1 MTKRPI
7 SKSRTAVRAIVFVLI
22 AVLGIGL
29 ISPAFVVNNEWD
41 MRHVHGFFLEP
52 EDSLDVVLIGASQL
66 YTGYSAPLAWQ
77 QYGYTSYP
85 LTDSNIPA
93 RLYGSLLTEAVDRQ
107 HPKLIV
113 VDIDGFINDENP
125 ETLEANLRKWI
136 DNIPWSRNRLE
147 TIRTCV
153 PRELQTS
160 FYFNIAKYHAN
171 WYQPGTW
178 LPVQRRL
185 RAMDKTGYSLTKS
198 FEAIG
203 QSLTDADEPDTRPL
217 TLSAANEQYLRAFCA
232 QARSLGTNVLFLRTP
247 HRTQTTDPNVFADVA
262 AVVGDYGYELLD
274 LHDAFDT
281 IGLDRC
287 ADFMDSD
294 HLNAIGMETF
304 TAWFGQYLSEHYD
317 LTGAH
322 SETGTRRVAA
332 LRRFYGADPAHL
344 PAADNTKQTLNEF
357 SAAFDAY
364 R

>member
-7 SKSRTAVRAIVFVLI
+7 SKSRTAVRALIFVLI
-22 AVLGIGL
+22 AALGIGL
-29 ISPAFVVNNEWD
+29 ISPMLVANNDWD
-41 MRHVHGFFLEP
+41 KRHVHGFFLEP

-85 LTDSNIPA
+85 LTVSNIPA

-171 WYQPGTW
+171 WYQVGKW
-178 LPVQRRL
+178 VPVQRRL
-185 RAMDKTGYSLTKS
+185 HIMDETGCSLTKGV
-198 FEAIG
+198 ETVCK
-203 QSLTDADEPDTRPL
+203 SLSADFEPDVRPL
-217 TLSAANEQYLRAFCA
+217 TLSAANEQICARSARRRRVSACRRSFCA
-232 QARSLGTNVLFLRTP
+232 RRTARRRPTPASLTTWPPSWANTATTCSTCTTRLTPSVLTAARILSTP
-247 HRTQTTDPNVFADVA
+247 TTSTPP
-262 AVVGDYGYELLD
+262 
-274 LHDAFDT
+274 
-281 IGLDRC
+281 
-287 ADFMDSD
+287 
-294 HLNAIGMETF
+294 
-304 TAWFGQYLSEHYD
+304 AWRSSPRGSGSISPRIM
-317 LTGAH
+317 T
-322 SETGTRRVAA
+322 
-332 LRRFYGADPAHL
+332 
-344 PAADNTKQTLNEF
+344 
-357 SAAFDAY
+357 
-364 R
+364 

>member
-7 SKSRTAVRAIVFVLI
+7 SKSRTAVRALVFVLI

-29 ISPAFVVNNEWD
+29 ISPMLVANNDWD
-41 MRHVHGFFLEP
+41 KRHVHGFFLEP

-85 LTDSNIPA
+85 LTVSNIPA

-160 FYFNIAKYHAN
+160 FYFNIVKYHTN
-171 WYQPGTW
+171 WYQVGKW
-178 LPVQRRL
+178 VPVQRRL
-185 RAMDKTGYSLTKS
+185 HIMDETGCSLTKGV
-198 FEAIG
+198 ETVCK
-203 QSLTDADEPDTRPL
+203 SLSADYVPDVRPL

-232 QARSLGTNVLFLRTP
+232 QAQSLGV
-247 HRTQTTDPNVFADVA
+247 
-262 AVVGDYGYELLD
+262 
-274 LHDAFDT
+274 
-281 IGLDRC
+281 
-287 ADFMDSD
+287 
-294 HLNAIGMETF
+294 
-304 TAWFGQYLSEHYD
+304 
-317 LTGAH
+317 
-322 SETGTRRVAA
+322 
-332 LRRFYGADPAHL
+332 
-344 PAADNTKQTLNEF
+344 QTLF
-357 SAAFDAY
+357 SAHAAPHADD
-364 R
+364 RPRRL

>member
-1 MTKRPI
+1 MGGRRITKTRMAL
-7 SKSRTAVRAIVFVLI
+7 RAVIFVLV

-29 ISPAFVVNNEWD
+29 ISPAFIVNNEWD

-77 QYGYTSYP
+77 DYGFTSYP
-85 LTDSNIPA
+85 LTVSNIPA

-147 TIRTCV
+147 TIRACV

-171 WYQPGTW
+171 WYQVGKW
-178 LPVQRRL
+178 VPVQRRL
-185 RAMDKTGYSLTKS
+185 HIMDETGCSLTKGV
-198 FEAIG
+198 ETVCK
-203 QSLTDADEPDTRPL
+203 SLSADFEPDVRPL

-232 QARSLGTNVLFLRTP
+232 QAQSLGVQTLFLRTP
-247 HRTQTTDPNVFADVA
+247 HRTQTPASLTTWPPSWANTATTCSTCTTRLTPSVLTA
-262 AVVGDYGYELLD
+262 ARILS
-274 LHDAFDT
+274 T
-281 IGLDRC
+281 PIT
-287 ADFMDSD
+287 S
-294 HLNAIGMETF
+294 TPP
-304 TAWFGQYLSEHYD
+304 AWRSSPRGSGSISPRIM
-317 LTGAH
+317 T
-322 SETGTRRVAA
+322 
-332 LRRFYGADPAHL
+332 
-344 PAADNTKQTLNEF
+344 
-357 SAAFDAY
+357 
-364 R
+364 

>member
-29 ISPAFVVNNEWD
+29 ISPMLVANNDWD
-41 MRHVHGFFLEP
+41 KRHVHGFFLEP

-85 LTDSNIPA
+85 LTVSNIPA
-93 RLYGSLLTEAVDRQ
+93 RLYGSLLTEAVNRQ

-160 FYFNIAKYHAN
+160 FYFNIAKYHTN
-171 WYQPGTW
+171 WYQVGKW
-178 LPVQRRL
+178 VPV
-185 RAMDKTGYSLTKS
+185 
-198 FEAIG
+198 
-203 QSLTDADEPDTRPL
+203 
-217 TLSAANEQYLRAFCA
+217 
-232 QARSLGTNVLFLRTP
+232 
-247 HRTQTTDPNVFADVA
+247 
-262 AVVGDYGYELLD
+262 
-274 LHDAFDT
+274 
-281 IGLDRC
+281 
-287 ADFMDSD
+287 
-294 HLNAIGMETF
+294 
-304 TAWFGQYLSEHYD
+304 
-317 LTGAH
+317 
-322 SETGTRRVAA
+322 
-332 LRRFYGADPAHL
+332 
-344 PAADNTKQTLNEF
+344 
-357 SAAFDAY
+357 
-364 R
+364 

>member
-7 SKSRTAVRAIVFVLI
+7 SKSRTAVRALIFVLI
-22 AVLGIGL
+22 AALGIGL
-29 ISPAFVVNNEWD
+29 ISPMLVANNDWD
-41 MRHVHGFFLEP
+41 KRHVHGFFLEP

-85 LTDSNIPA
+85 LTVSNIPA

-171 WYQPGTW
+171 WYQVGKW
-178 LPVQRRL
+178 VPVQRRL
-185 RAMDKTGYSLTKS
+185 HIMDETGCSLTKGV
-198 FEAIG
+198 ETVCK
-203 QSLTDADEPDTRPL
+203 SLSADFEPDVRPL

-232 QARSLGTNVLFLRTP
+232 QAQSLGVQTLFLRTP
-247 HRTQTTDPNVFADVA
+247 HRTQTTDPGVFDDVA
-262 AVVGDYGYELLD
+262 AVVGEYGYDLLD

-287 ADFMDSD
+287 ADFITPTTS
-294 HLNAIGMETF
+294 TPP
-304 TAWFGQYLSEHYD
+304 AWRSSPRGSGSISPRIM
-317 LTGAH
+317 T
-322 SETGTRRVAA
+322 
-332 LRRFYGADPAHL
+332 
-344 PAADNTKQTLNEF
+344 
-357 SAAFDAY
+357 
-364 R
+364 

>member
-7 SKSRTAVRAIVFVLI
+7 SKSRTAVRALIFVLI

-29 ISPAFVVNNEWD
+29 ISPMLVANNDWD
-41 MRHVHGFFLEP
+41 KRHVHGFFLEP

-85 LTDSNIPA
+85 LTVSNIPA

-153 PRELQTS
+153 PRELQAS
-160 FYFNIAKYHAN
+160 FYFNIAKYHTN
-171 WYQPGTW
+171 WYQVGKW
-178 LPVQRRL
+178 VPVQQRL
-185 RAMDKTGYSLTKS
+185 HIMDETGCSLTKGV
-198 FEAIG
+198 ETVCK
-203 QSLTDADEPDTRPL
+203 SLSADFEPDVRPL

-232 QARSLGTNVLFLRTP
+232 QAQSLGVQTLFLRTP
-247 HRTQTTDPNVFADVA
+247 HRTQTTDPGVFDDVA
-262 AVVGDYGYELLD
+262 PSWA
-274 LHDAFDT
+274 
-281 IGLDRC
+281 
-287 ADFMDSD
+287 
-294 HLNAIGMETF
+294 N
-304 TAWFGQYLSEHYD
+304 TATTCSTCTTRLTRSGSTAARILS
-317 LTGAH
+317 TPTT
-322 SETGTRRVAA
+322 STP
-332 LRRFYGADPAHL
+332 PAWRSS
-344 PAADNTKQTLNEF
+344 PRGSGSISPRIMT
-357 SAAFDAY
+357 
-364 R
+364 